1 MADERHRRFFARP
14 ECIQGNR
21 IYIRD
26 KELHYLKDVLRLKKG
41 ASITVFDGGQKE
53 YAGVI
58 ADVTN
63 QEARVDIRSSRIVSG
78 GAAACRIILAQA
90 ISKST
95 KIDFVVEK
103 ATELGVDEIMPVSAE
118 RAIVRLNKQKLQDRQ
133 KRWQRIAQAASRQ
146 CGRPD
151 VPVIR
156 ECMDVKDALVVLKNC
171 QMRLFFCIHKQ
182 AVKLQEILKNTCPPE
197 SIAVFIGP
205 EGDFTEREADIARE
219 NGFNSASLGR
229 RTLRSETAGLCVLS
243 ILNYLYRQ

>member
-1 MADERHRRFFARP
+1 MANERHRRFFARP
-14 ECIQGNR
+14 ECVQGNI

-41 ASITVFDGGQKE
+41 AAITIFDGGQKE
-53 YAGVI
+53 YTGII
-58 ADVTN
+58 ADITDK
-63 QEARVDIRSSRIVSG
+63 EAIVDIRSSGVVLSNN
-78 GAAACRIILAQA
+78 AACKIILAQA
-90 ISKST
+90 ISKLV
-95 KIDFVVEK
+95 KIDFIVEK

-118 RAIVRLNKQKLQDRQ
+118 RAIVKLNNQKLQDRQ

-156 ECMDVKDALVVLKNC
+156 ECMDVKDALAVLKNC

-182 AVKLQEILKNTCPPE
+182 AVKLQEILKNTCPPK

-205 EGDFTEREADIARE
+205 EGDFTEREAGLARE
-219 NGFNSASLGR
+219 NGFNPASLGG
-229 RTLRSETAGLCVLS
+229 RTLRSETAGLCALS